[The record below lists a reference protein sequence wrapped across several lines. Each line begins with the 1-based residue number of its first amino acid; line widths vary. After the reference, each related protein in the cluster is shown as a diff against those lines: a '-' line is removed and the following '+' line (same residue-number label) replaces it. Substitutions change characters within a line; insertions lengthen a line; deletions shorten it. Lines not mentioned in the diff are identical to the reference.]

1 MALKLTDIDDYFEK
15 EEPVEEVKQPEQQNN
30 GKLPDNDDIDDDV
43 YITPA
48 SKKRKRRLK
57 IIFWGLLLVAIIIDV
72 VQGLFWGKVAA
83 EGKVRCYVVSLEKRG
98 TVFES
103 YEVVAIEEG
112 TLDERRFSTRS
123 TEIGKRIYNALGT
136 DSLFAIEYTRYRTS
150 LPWRGETPFVISDAQ
165 TAPAHPLAKPNSGEN
180 SKSNDKPKKKN
191 K

>member
-15 EEPVEEVKQPEQQNN
+15 EEPVEEVKQPEPQIN

-57 IIFWGLLLVAIIIDV
+57 FFLWGLLLLVVIIAV
-72 VQGLFWGKVAA
+72 VQGMLWGKVSD

-98 TVFES
+98 SVFES
-103 YEVVAIEEG
+103 YEAVAIEEG
-112 TLDERRFSTRS
+112 TLEERRFSTRNI
-123 TEIGKRIYNALGT
+123 EIGKRIYNSLGT

-165 TAPAHPLAKPNSGEN
+165 TAPAHPLAKPNSGEK
-180 SKSNDKPKKKN
+180 SKSSEKPKKKN